1 MARAKKDQTE
11 TTPDTDVVQEA
22 EAAAADA
29 AVAVETEP
37 AAEPQAPTVDADTV
51 AAAEPPIEFVV
62 VKTRHGAP
70 YRRCGRL
77 FDAEETRIAVAELS
91 EDDINRL
98 NNDPHLLVHFDAA
111 EAE

>member
-11 TTPDTDVVQEA
+11 TALETDVVAQEA
-22 EAAAADA
+22 ETAV
-29 AVAVETEP
+29 VAVEAETEP

>member
-11 TTPDTDVVQEA
+11 ATPDTDVVQEA

-70 YRRCGRL
+70 YRRCWAYLDLSQAWPQDKGDKL
-77 FDAEETRIAVAELS
+77 NSLTELADWVAQHIANAQ
-91 EDDINRL
+91 
-98 NNDPHLLVHFDAA
+98 
-111 EAE
+111 EA

>member
-1 MARAKKDQTE
+1 MLLWRLK
-11 TTPDTDVVQEA
+11 PN
-22 EAAAADA
+22 
-29 AVAVETEP
+29 
-37 AAEPQAPTVDADTV
+37 PQPNL
-51 AAAEPPIEFVV
+51 
-62 VKTRHGAP
+62 KRHGAP

>member
-11 TTPDTDVVQEA
+11 ATPDTDVVQEA

-29 AVAVETEP
+29 AVAVET
-37 AAEPQAPTVDADTV
+37 EPQAPTVDADTV

>member
-11 TTPDTDVVQEA
+11 ATPDTDVVQEA

-37 AAEPQAPTVDADTV
+37 AAEPQAPTTDAV
-51 AAAEPPIEFVV
+51 AESAPVEFMV
-62 VKTRHGAP
+62 VKTRHNAP

-77 FDAEETRIAVAELS
+77 FGAEETRIAVDELS

-98 NNDPHLLVHFDAA
+98 NNDPHLLVHFETPKA
-111 EAE
+111 E